1 VEEERALA
9 GGRTVAQDASSAA
22 RPARWPWLG
31 FVAFFTIAVVGMV
44 GVSVNGEPLSQQVP
58 YVIAFSMFGIVGALI
73 VSRDRRN
80 VIGFMLMW
88 ASLFTALSFTT
99 GELATWAITRGDGG
113 PLVVTAALTNNIGWV
128 LGILP
133 VLFLLPLLFP
143 DGRLPSP
150 RWRPYLWFVI
160 AFLVFVGLD
169 LLFGQRRLSPT
180 DGVSLANPLFL
191 EPLGQLPSIDPVI
204 GVLYPGLLL
213 TSVISLFLRFRRSAG
228 VERQQ
233 IKWAAF
239 GFTAALV
246 GVTAS
251 DFVRA
256 PILSAVIGGA
266 AFLAFPL
273 SIAIAVLRFRLYDLD
288 VVVKKA
294 VVYAALAVFATVV
307 YAALVVGLG
316 AWLGQGDSFL
326 TMLAAVI
333 VAVTFQPVRA
343 RLTRLANRLVYGRRA
358 TPYELLTAFSDRLG
372 DAYAE
377 IDVLPRMARVLGEG
391 VGADR
396 SEVWLSVEDELR
408 RVASWP
414 QDEGFAPPV
423 QVNGEPLRIP
433 GTDRAYAVEHAGTV
447 LGALA
452 VRKPASEPISPAD
465 EKLIAGLAS
474 QAGLVMRNVR
484 LNEELK
490 LRLVDLRA
498 AQKRLVAAQD
508 AERRRLERNIHDG
521 AQQQLVA
528 LAVKSRLARQLTERD
543 PVKAAVMLEQIE
555 TETQQALEDLRDLAR
570 GIYPPLL
577 ADKGLPDALAAQARK
592 SPVPTQVSATD
603 VDRYPQEVEAAVYF
617 SVLEAL
623 QNVAKYA
630 EASHAEVRIR
640 QDGAMLT
647 FEVRDDGHGFD
658 PATVGFGTGLQ
669 GMADRLA
676 VVDGALDVESRPGS
690 GTTVRGRLP
699 VPAVVGP

>member
-1 VEEERALA
+1 MMPEGKVAEAVTPPPGPAL
-9 GGRTVAQDASSAA
+9 
-22 RPARWPWLG
+22 WPWLG

-44 GVSVNGEPLSQQVP
+44 GVQANGEPLSQQIP

-73 VSRDRRN
+73 VSRDQRN
-80 VIGFMLMW
+80 VIGYMLMS
-88 ASLFTALSFTT
+88 ASLFTALSFTA
-99 GELATWAITRGDGG
+99 GELATWAITGG
-113 PLVVTAALTNNIGWV
+113 RSGPPVALAALTNNLGWV

-150 RWRPYLWFVI
+150 RWRLYLWFVI

-180 DGVSLANPLFL
+180 DGVSIANPLFVG
-191 EPLGQLPSIDPVI
+191 PLRHLPSLDPVI
-204 GVLYPGLLL
+204 GFLYPGLLL

-233 IKWAAF
+233 IKWVAF

-251 DFVRA
+251 DFVHA
-256 PILSAVIGGA
+256 PVVSAVIGGA

-316 AWLGQGDSFL
+316 AWFGQGDSFL

-333 VAVTFQPVRA
+333 VAVTFQPIRA
-343 RLTRLANRLVYGRRA
+343 RLTRFANHLVYGRRA

-391 VGADR
+391 IGADR
-396 SEVWLSVEDELR
+396 SEVWLAVDDELR
-408 RVASWP
+408 RVATWP
-414 QDEGFAPPV
+414 EDGAAAPPV
-423 QVNGEPLRIP
+423 AVNGGPLQIP
-433 GTDRAYAVEHAGTV
+433 GTDRAYPVEQAGAM

-452 VRKPASEPISPAD
+452 VRKPANEPISPSD
-465 EKLIAGLAS
+465 EKLIAGLTS

-498 AQKRLVAAQD
+498 AQKRLVVAQD
-508 AERRRLERNIHDG
+508 EERRRLERNIHDG

-543 PVKAAVMLEQIE
+543 PERAAHMLEQIE
-555 TETQQALEDLRDLAR
+555 TETRQALEDLRDLAR

-592 SPVPTQVSATD
+592 GPVPTEVHAAD

-630 EASHAEVRIR
+630 EASHADVRIL
-640 QDGAMLT
+640 QDDGMLT
-647 FEVRDDGHGFD
+647 FEVQDDGRGFD
-658 PATVGFGTGLQ
+658 PSTTGFGTGLQ
-669 GMADRLA
+669 GMRDRLA
-676 VVDGALDVESRPGS
+676 VVDGSLQVESRPGS
-690 GTTVRGRLP
+690 GTTIRGHLP
-699 VPAVVGP
+699 VPAAVGA